1 MATSKILVHSS
12 ASDKDAHIPDAVT
25 KAVAL
30 AQRSGVKAE
39 AVESL
44 LEIKRRLMLPS
55 DDPQWAAGA
64 ISADRTANV
73 LASTRIDPI
82 MIINPATGQ
91 VERLRSPLAAVL
103 PTAKRGY
110 TFVLTDAGAYMNTDW
125 GQVALGAL
133 LCGSLWRVLH
143 GKKFPRYGVLGYG
156 EEFDKLPEDLKR
168 VYVFLASFP
177 NRTVKVVE
185 SKEVLGGDSVEVL
198 IPRNGEIGNVFL
210 KTAEATLGCFGTILK
225 EELGADV
232 QSKLGAVLSAP
243 AFRRVKARL
252 YLPESHGALVL
263 GCRAPVMKHH
273 GRMDSDGLLLAI
285 LRLHRIIQDNVLSRV
300 RADFWNEIERSHPE
314 LIPR

>member
-1 MATSKILVHSS
+1 MITSKILVHSR
-12 ASDKDAHIPDAVT
+12 ASDKDAHIPEAVRE
-25 KAVAL
+25 AVAL
-30 AQRSGVKAE
+30 AQRSSVIVE

-55 DDPQWAAGA
+55 DDPRFASGA

-73 LASTRIDPI
+73 LACTRIDPI

-91 VERLRSPLAAVL
+91 VEKLRSPLAAVL

-110 TFVLTDAGAYMNTDW
+110 NFVLTDAGAYMNTDW

-143 GKKFPRYGVLGYG
+143 KKQFPRYGVLGYG
-156 EEFDKLPEDLKR
+156 EEFDKLPEDLKC
-168 VYVFLASFP
+168 VYVFLESFP

-210 KTAEATLGCFGTILK
+210 KTAEATLECFRAILK
-225 EELGADV
+225 EELAADV
-232 QSKLGAVLSAP
+232 QSKLGAVLSAS

-252 YLPESHGALVL
+252 YHPETHGALIL

-273 GRMDSDGLLLAI
+273 GRMDCEGLLLAI
-285 LRLHRIIQDNVLSRV
+285 LRLSMIIEDNVLPQV
-300 RADFWNEIERSHPE
+300 RADFWNEIKRSHPE
-314 LIPR
+314 LIPS